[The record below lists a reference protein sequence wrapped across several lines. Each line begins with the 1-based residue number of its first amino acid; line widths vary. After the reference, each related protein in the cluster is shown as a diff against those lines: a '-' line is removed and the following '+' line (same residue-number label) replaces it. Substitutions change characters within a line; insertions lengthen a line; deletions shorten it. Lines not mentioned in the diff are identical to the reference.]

1 MIIKGLQKLSL
12 IDFAPYTCCV
22 IFTAGCNFRCAFC
35 SNRDLV
41 LNPEKLPTIS
51 HEEFY
56 QFLRDNKKWLDGVC
70 VCGGEPTIHKDLP
83 EHIVHMRDLGYKI
96 KLDTNGTNP
105 VMVKHLIDDE
115 LLDYIAMDIKSP
127 LHKYE
132 SVVQV
137 PVDKDNIAQTV
148 SLLLQNRVDYE
159 FRTTAVPT
167 LINEQDFEEIGLWI
181 AGAQN
186 YFIQQFSNKSCLK
199 RALEQLGPFSLEQ
212 LEKFKTIVQP
222 YVKHVEIRV

>member
-12 IDFAPYTCCV
+12 IDYPAHTCCV
-22 IFTAGCNFRCAFC
+22 IFTAGCNFRCSFC

-41 LNPEKLPTIS
+41 LNPEKLPTIPL
-51 HEEFY
+51 EEFY
-56 QFLRDNKKWLDGVC
+56 QFLKDQKQWLDAVC
-70 VCGGEPTIHKDLP
+70 ICGGEPTIHQDLS
-83 EHIVHMRDLGYKI
+83 EHIQRMRELGYKI

-105 VMVKHLIDDE
+105 AMVEKLINDK

-132 SVVQV
+132 QVVNV
-137 PVDKDNIAQTV
+137 PVDLEKIAQMVT
-148 SLLLQNRVDYE
+148 LLLQNRVAYE

-167 LINEQDFEEIGLWI
+167 LIDEHDFELIGKWI
-181 AGAQN
+181 KGAER

-199 RALEQLGPFSLEQ
+199 RALEQLGPFSLEK
-212 LEKFKTIVQP
+212 LERFKAIMQP
-222 YVKHVEIRV
+222 YVTYVEIRA

>member
-12 IDFAPYTCCV
+12 IDFSPYTCCV

-56 QFLRDNKKWLDGVC
+56 QFLRENKKWLDGVC
-70 VCGGEPTIHKDLP
+70 ICGGEPTIHKDLP
-83 EHIVHMRDLGYKI
+83 EHIQKMRDLGYKV

-105 VMVKHLIDDE
+105 AMVSQLITHKLID
-115 LLDYIAMDIKSP
+115 YVAMDIKSP

-132 SVVQV
+132 TVVQV
-137 PVDKDNIAQTV
+137 PVDQDKIAQMV
-148 SLLLQNRVDYE
+148 KLLLQNNVDYE

-167 LINEQDFEEIGLWI
+167 LIDEKDFEEIGQWI
-181 AGAQN
+181 AGAEK

-212 LEKFKTIVQP
+212 LEKFKAIVQP
-222 YVKHVEIRV
+222 YVKHVELRN